1 MLRMKKFK
9 SIMLGLQA
17 QSKSFLNRL
26 YVDHYSSDPEAIEDE
41 KVFTCRSLGFWFQ
54 GTGRRNAEKVLMMI
68 ALPTEGLLNDACEE
82 KLADGAASVG
92 SLENDVVPVGTYLLG
107 KLEPRI
113 QEWNENN
120 KNDNKAREKAQFFVQ
135 KPGNRM
141 LRRSGLAF
149 DERRRKLV
157 LRMLFQVPLI
167 NGVSV
172 NGKAACRGVA
182 ELLDLVEETIFCL
195 DHEELKTYVR
205 TYRRQQQIRSFLKAN
220 DYCAFVANGSILP
233 REKDSDEP
241 MQGAIPFASPK
252 ELEVEIP
259 LAEDQNEEWKG
270 DGANQTS
277 ITGMAIPCGI
287 TVITGGGYSGK
298 STLLDALEA
307 GIYDQVPGDGREYV
321 IAENS
326 ALKVYAEDGRP
337 VSQLNLSA
345 FFKFL
350 PGKPLEAFSTEHAS
364 GSVSQ
369 ASSIL
374 EAVSG
379 GSKLL
384 LIDEDKSATNFMI
397 RDHMMRLLV
406 DDEPIIPFTERVTE
420 LWKKKGVSTILVI
433 GGSSE
438 YLPLADQV
446 ILMKNFCPCM
456 ITGKVKELL
465 QTQEMRTKKDTC
477 QFTVADGLEMQESM
491 GAVDKTELQECLPAA
506 SWQFSRRLMVKETSQ
521 PFLFF
526 RTVET
531 ENERKVILDEYS
543 ADVTMLTAMST
554 HEQLCTLTVVM
565 ERLLT
570 DPQGVD
576 REILENV
583 TAFLED
589 LLKKGKTGSI
599 MPETQSWFYEEI
611 RPLDALCCINRM
623 RGATF
628 IK

>member
-1 MLRMKKFK
+1 MKKFK

-41 KVFTCRSLGFWFQ
+41 KVFTYRSLGFWFQ

-68 ALPTEGLLNDACEE
+68 ALPTEGLLNDACEG

-172 NGKAACRGVA
+172 NGKAACRGVT
-182 ELLDLVEETIFCL
+182 ELLDLVEETILCM
-195 DHEELKTYVR
+195 DQEELKTYVR

-220 DYCAFVANGSILP
+220 GYCAFVANGSILP

-307 GIYDQVPGDGREYV
+307 GIYDHVPGDGREYV

-465 QTQEMRTKKDTC
+465 QTRERRN
-477 QFTVADGLEMQESM
+477 GSEIPES
-491 GAVDKTELQECLPAA
+491 TEK
-506 SWQFSRRLMVKETSQ
+506 WQFSRRLMVKETSQ

-583 TAFLED
+583 AAFLED

-623 RGATF
+623 RGAEF
-628 IK
+628 IKDL